1 MVCQSAPYCP
11 GLGVTFHSA
20 HHLLFQ
26 RRLFLMWR
34 DCPKRALYGISLV
47 FNFGIP
53 NPANLPFLACLSH
66 CLRWM
71 EVGGSSYSALP
82 HLIYSV
88 RCWLEIQLDQPKGW
102 GMVRLLELPHSLFH
116 SRTSWRD
123 FQDYSTCI
131 CEVGSLKRSCTIWG
145 YCKAPHINSCP
156 QTTTFFFIFFFFITV
171 PETEKSYLL

>member
-1 MVCQSAPYCP
+1 
-11 GLGVTFHSA
+11 
-20 HHLLFQ
+20 
-26 RRLFLMWR
+26 MWR

-53 NPANLPFLACLSH
+53 NPANLPFLACLSY

-156 QTTTFFFIFFFFITV
+156 QTTTFFFFFFSSLESQRQRRATCFSSV
-171 PETEKSYLL
+171 PAEVSPSPLHFLLSLHGLWVNSMS